1 MLLLTFN
8 TIHGYTTSKSLNPW
22 FRHFQIQ
29 SDEWIKSQYTHT
41 YIHTD
46 SEFTI
51 ADQNSRK
58 RFFSSR
64 SCGIKCVQRM
74 HTYLIMDKVI
84 SSN

>member
-51 ADQNSRK
+51 VDQNSRK
-58 RFFSSR
+58 DFFFSFLWNQMCSA
-64 SCGIKCVQRM
+64 SAYILNHGKGD
-74 HTYLIMDKVI
+74 LI
-84 SSN
+84 